1 METVEKL
8 TTVLRSHR
16 MKITPQRLMIFEILE
31 NNTSHPS
38 ADEIFKKVKKIY
50 PTVSFTTIYKTLE
63 VLRDLG
69 ELKELTIDDAR
80 KHYDPNTSSHHHII
94 CSSCK
99 TILDVFEDFSSR
111 IKLPES
117 FKAAYTISN
126 FQVSFYGTC
135 KECN

>member
-8 TTVLRSHR
+8 TKVLRNHS
-16 MKITPQRLMIFEILE
+16 MKITPQRLMIFQILE

-38 ADEIFKKVKKIY
+38 AEEVYKRVKDIY

-69 ELKELTIDDAR
+69 ELRELTIDDAR
-80 KHYDPNTSSHHHII
+80 KHYDPNTNTHHHII
-94 CSSCK
+94 CTSCK
-99 TILDVFEDFSSR
+99 KILDVFEDFSPHV
-111 IKLPES
+111 KLPES
-117 FKAAYTISN
+117 FNANYLISH
-126 FQVSFYGTC
+126 FQVSFYGVC

>member
-8 TTVLRSHR
+8 TKVLRNHS
-16 MKITPQRLMIFEILE
+16 MKITPQRLMIFQILE

-38 ADEIFKKVKKIY
+38 AEEIYKRVKDIY

-69 ELKELTIDDAR
+69 ELQELTIDDAR
-80 KHYDPNTSSHHHII
+80 KHYDPNTNTHHHII
-94 CSSCK
+94 CTSCK
-99 TILDVFEDFSSR
+99 KILDVFEDFSSH

-117 FKAAYTISN
+117 FNANYLISN
-126 FQVSFYGTC
+126 FQVSFYGIC

>member
-8 TTVLRSHR
+8 TKVLRNHS
-16 MKITPQRLMIFEILE
+16 MKITPQRLMIFQILE

-38 ADEIFKKVKKIY
+38 AEEIYKRVKDIY

-69 ELKELTIDDAR
+69 ELQELTIDDAR
-80 KHYDPNTSSHHHII
+80 KLYDPNTNTHHHII
-94 CSSCK
+94 CTSCK
-99 TILDVFEDFSSR
+99 KILDVFEDFSSH

-117 FKAAYTISN
+117 FNANYLISH
-126 FQVSFYGTC
+126 FQVSFYGIC